1 MKLILSSLLLGLAAI
16 SGQASAAAPAALH
29 FFEAPQ
35 YKDAK
40 LSPSG
45 RYFALRVSD
54 GKARDRMAVLDTET
68 LQVVG
73 GVRMEQ
79 YDIAT
84 IRWVNDERLVYNV
97 VDQQEAVGNR
107 RIAPGLYSVTRE
119 GKENRQLV
127 NHTGNAPTST
137 GSSIRSRIE
146 PYNTFLMP
154 GSGAQDSDIIYLHR
168 PIRDRFASHVIERV
182 DLVKL
187 NTRTGQS
194 SIVERPADG
203 RAWLLDHKGEPS
215 IMISAKDGEQTVH
228 HRHAESGQWRALATF
243 PGYGE
248 KAGGFEPVG
257 FMDASRLLVRTRINS
272 DKSAL
277 HVLDLASGKVDP
289 KPMLS
294 VTEFDFSG
302 NVVYSNK
309 RMVGLH
315 YLGDA
320 RASLWFDEDMKAAQ
334 AKVDQ
339 LLPGT
344 VNLLTPPALPET
356 PWIMVASYSDR
367 QPLVY
372 SLYNS
377 KTQALKTVGAS
388 RPGINAAEMGRQDL
402 VHFKAR
408 DGMSIPAWLTLPAKG
423 GSKLPLVVMV
433 HGGPYVR
440 GAEWGWD
447 ADSQFLASRGYAVI
461 EPEFRG
467 STGYGFKHFSAGWKQ
482 WGLKMQDDIADSV
495 QWAVAQGHADPD
507 RVCIVGGSYGGYATL
522 MGLARD
528 GAVYRCG
535 VASAAVSDIAL
546 LFDSGNWL
554 LSDMHD
560 DYKKFG
566 APLLVGDVEK
576 DAAQLEAT
584 SPLKQAARIKRPLLL
599 AHGTDDRRVPL
610 VHFTKMRKALEA
622 NKADAEFVEYDGEA
636 HGLSTTANRVDFWTR
651 VEKFLGKHIGAGAK
665 TE

>member
-1 MKLILSSLLLGLAAI
+1 MKLLFSSLLLGLAAI
-16 SGQASAAAPAALH
+16 SGQASAAAPAAQH
-29 FFEAPQ
+29 FFEAPR
-35 YKDAK
+35 YKDVK

-45 RYFALRVSD
+45 RYFALRVGD
-54 GKARDRMAVLDTET
+54 GKSRDRMAVLDTET

-97 VDQQEAVGNR
+97 ADQQEAAGNR

-127 NHTGNAPTST
+127 HHTGIQPAT
-137 GSSIRSRIE
+137 GSSIRTRIE
-146 PYNTFLMP
+146 PYNTYLMP
-154 GSGAQDSDIIYLHR
+154 GAGAQDSDIIYLHR
-168 PIRDRFASHVIERV
+168 PVRDRLSAYVIERV
-182 DLVKL
+182 DLVRL

-203 RAWLLDHKGEPS
+203 RGWMLDFKGEPA
-215 IMISAKDGEQTVH
+215 IMMSGKDGEQTIH
-228 HRHAESGQWRALATF
+228 HRNPESGTWRTLATF
-243 PGYGE
+243 PAYGE

-257 FMDASRLLVRTRINS
+257 FMDANRLLVRTRINS

-277 HVLDLASGKVDP
+277 HVLDLASGKLDP
-289 KPMLS
+289 KPLLS
-294 VTEFDFSG
+294 VTEFDFNG
-302 NVVYSNK
+302 DVVYSNK

-320 RASLWFDEDMKAAQ
+320 HASVWFDDGMKTAQ
-334 AKVDQ
+334 ANVDK
-339 LLPGT
+339 LLPGAI
-344 VNLLTPPALPET
+344 NLLTPPALPET
-356 PWIMVASYSDR
+356 PWILVSSHSDR
-367 QPLVY
+367 QPRAY

-377 KTQALKTVGAS
+377 KTHELKTIGAG
-388 RPGINAAEMGRQDL
+388 RPGINAAEMGRQDF

-440 GAEWGWD
+440 GDEWGWD
-447 ADSQFLASRGYAVI
+447 ADTQFLASRGYAVI
-461 EPEFRG
+461 KPEFRG

-495 QWAVAQGHADPD
+495 QWAVAQGHADPA

-522 MGLARD
+522 MGLAMD
-528 GAVYRCG
+528 GDVYRCG
-535 VASAAVSDIAL
+535 VAFAAVSDIPL

-622 NKADAEFVEYDGEA
+622 NKADAEFLEYDGEG
-636 HGLSTTANRVDFWTR
+636 HGWSTTANRVDFWTR
-651 VEKFLGKHIGAGAK
+651 VEKFLNKHIGNS
-665 TE
+665 TP

>member
-1 MKLILSSLLLGLAAI
+1 MKLITSLLFGLAAA
-16 SGQASAAAPAALH
+16 SGPALAAAPAAQH
-29 FFEAPQ
+29 FFEATQ

-45 RYFALRVSD
+45 RYFALRVGDAKS
-54 GKARDRMAVLDTET
+54 RDRMGVFDTET
-68 LQVVG
+68 LQLVG

-97 VDQQEAVGNR
+97 VDQQEASGNR

-127 NHTGNAPTST
+127 SHTGNPSFAT
-137 GSSIRSRIE
+137 GTTIRTRIE

-154 GSGAQDSDIIYLHR
+154 GAGAQDSEIIYLYR
-168 PIRDRFASHVIERV
+168 PIRDRFASYVTDRV
-182 DLVKL
+182 DLLKL
-187 NTRTGQS
+187 NIRTGQS
-194 SIVERPADG
+194 SMVERPTDG
-203 RAWLLDHKGEPS
+203 RGWLLDHKGEPS

-228 HRHAESGQWRALATF
+228 YRHAESGQWRALASF

-257 FMDASRLLVRTRINS
+257 FMDAQRLLVRTRINS

-289 KPMLS
+289 KPLIS

-302 NVVYSNK
+302 SVVYSNR

-320 RASLWFDEDMKAAQ
+320 RASVWFDEGMKAAQ
-334 AKVDQ
+334 AEVDK

-356 PWIMVASYSDR
+356 PWILVSSHSDR
-367 QPLVY
+367 QPRFY

-377 KTQALKTVGAS
+377 KTHAVKHIGGG
-388 RPGINAAEMGRQDL
+388 RPGIKPSEMGRQDF

-408 DGMSIPAWLTLPAKG
+408 DGMSIPAWLTLPATG

-440 GAEWGWD
+440 GEEWGWD
-447 ADSQFLASRGYAVI
+447 AESQFLASRGYAVI
-461 EPEFRG
+461 KPEFRG

-528 GAVYRCG
+528 GDVYRCG
-535 VASAAVSDIAL
+535 VAFAAVSDIPL
-546 LFDSGNWL
+546 LFDGGNWL

-610 VHFTKMRKALEA
+610 VHFTRMRKALEA
-622 NKADAEFVEYDGEA
+622 NKADAEFVEYDGEG
-636 HGLSTTANRVDFWTR
+636 HGWSTTANRVDFWTR
-651 VEKFLGKHIGAGAK
+651 AEKFLGKHIGAGAK
-665 TE
+665 KE